1 MDEKQQT
8 IVELPTLSSQ
18 EASKR
23 HHEEELQVSAS
34 DLCATAPSRRASVVA
49 LSLVAL
55 MNVCLC
61 MLVGQMQRTL
71 RAKLLKSAPSAD
83 RDEREKAQLA
93 SESSGTSPAWRN
105 SVACMRVL
113 QWLETGERMEQ
124 EERERARMEQE
135 ERERA
140 QESSMGII
148 SSCDPRLSR
157 GLNGGKLS

>member
-1 MDEKQQT
+1 
-8 IVELPTLSSQ
+8 
-18 EASKR
+18 
-23 HHEEELQVSAS
+23 
-34 DLCATAPSRRASVVA
+34 
-49 LSLVAL
+49 
-55 MNVCLC
+55 
-61 MLVGQMQRTL
+61 MQRTL

-124 EERERARMEQE
+124 EEREKARMDQE

-140 QESSMGII
+140 QEERERSQESSMGII

>member
-1 MDEKQQT
+1 
-8 IVELPTLSSQ
+8 
-18 EASKR
+18 
-23 HHEEELQVSAS
+23 
-34 DLCATAPSRRASVVA
+34 
-49 LSLVAL
+49 
-55 MNVCLC
+55 
-61 MLVGQMQRTL
+61 MQRTL

-124 EERERARMEQE
+124 EEREKARMDQE